1 MKKVVYLVFCLIYL
15 ISSCI
20 PVFGQD
26 YDYGNSWAK
35 NEIDYMKNRG
45 IVSGYPDGTFKPSN
59 NMSKAEFYKIVNSIM
74 GFTQKSEINFNDV
87 VPENW
92 YYDEVMKG
100 VAANYI
106 IPAESLNA
114 GENITRGEVARI
126 IGIVFGIEEDKS
138 EASNFEDSM
147 TFPEEL
153 KGIIGGLKK
162 NGFINGYPDGTFKVD
177 AEITRAE
184 VVKIL
189 HEISG
194 EIINEECTVN
204 TSTDKNL
211 VVNTTDVT
219 LKDTTIG
226 GNLYL
231 AEGIGEGSIFLE
243 NVTVKSK
250 VIVNGGGASSINI
263 RNSEL
268 NSLLADKKQGL
279 VNIVFSDAKAEEV
292 KTVNQVRLQLSQ
304 GSQINKLE
312 LKDNANLILDK
323 SASIESLIITGKD
336 IVINSQGTIKYIKSA
351 SQFKINGTTAKAGI
365 EYKML
370 DGKFEELNK
379 TSTTNTDPVYV
390 DPVIP
395 ENPGVN
401 KTGLAAAISQA
412 QAKNEE
418 LYTEESW
425 ITFADALSSAIAVN
439 NDEEATQDEVDTAF
453 ANLTAAM
460 NGLVEKEDPVD
471 PEVDKTQ
478 LVVAI
483 NQAQAKNEENYT
495 EESWAPFA
503 EALEL
508 AIQVRDN
515 EEATQE
521 EVDEAL
527 ANLTAAMNGLV
538 EKEEPADPQ
547 ITNIMPNED
556 VTLSAGQELTVSF
569 NAPEGGTARFRIL
582 VSIQSSNITNSNDYK
597 KIMNEVSP
605 GYYSAEWTVHEGIAG
620 TFEIEVNYEKDG
632 HKLRDIAEGKLIIEQ
647 NPVDPPVDKTQ
658 LVAAIA
664 QAQEKN
670 EEDYTEESWEPFA
683 QALESAIAVNN
694 NEEATQEQVDEAL
707 VNLITT
713 MNELVVKEDPVDP
726 EVDKTQLV
734 EAITEAQTKNEEDY
748 TEESWAPFA
757 EALELAMQVRDNE
770 EATQEEVDGVLAS
783 LRSAM
788 NALVVKEDPVDPE
801 VDKTQL
807 VEVIAEALTKNEED
821 YTEESWAPFAQALQ
835 SAIEVRDNEEAT
847 QEQVDEALAN
857 LTAAMDLL
865 VEEDRPTPEI
875 IATFHRSM
883 IGNFGHISIQVQNIE
898 GAAKFDVVYHLSD
911 NPDGSQN
918 IQETQIVDIGQRAGL
933 IFYDPNQY
941 NTITIRIYD
950 VNKVLLYTFTDIV
963 PVQ

>member
-1 MKKVVYLVFCLIYL
+1 M
-15 ISSCI
+15 
-20 PVFGQD
+20 
-26 YDYGNSWAK
+26 
-35 NEIDYMKNRG
+35 
-45 IVSGYPDGTFKPSN
+45 
-59 NMSKAEFYKIVNSIM
+59 
-74 GFTQKSEINFNDV
+74 
-87 VPENW
+87 
-92 YYDEVMKG
+92 
-100 VAANYI
+100 
-106 IPAESLNA
+106 
-114 GENITRGEVARI
+114 
-126 IGIVFGIEEDKS
+126 
-138 EASNFEDSM
+138 
-147 TFPEEL
+147 
-153 KGIIGGLKK
+153 
-162 NGFINGYPDGTFKVD
+162 
-177 AEITRAE
+177 
-184 VVKIL
+184 
-189 HEISG
+189 
-194 EIINEECTVN
+194 
-204 TSTDKNL
+204 
-211 VVNTTDVT
+211 
-219 LKDTTIG
+219 
-226 GNLYL
+226 
-231 AEGIGEGSIFLE
+231 
-243 NVTVKSK
+243 
-250 VIVNGGGASSINI
+250 
-263 RNSEL
+263 
-268 NSLLADKKQGL
+268 
-279 VNIVFSDAKAEEV
+279 
-292 KTVNQVRLQLSQ
+292 
-304 GSQINKLE
+304 
-312 LKDNANLILDK
+312 ANLI
-323 SASIESLIITGKD
+323 
-336 IVINSQGTIKYIKSA
+336 V
-351 SQFKINGTTAKAGI
+351 
-365 EYKML
+365 
-370 DGKFEELNK
+370 
-379 TSTTNTDPVYV
+379 
-390 DPVIP
+390 
-395 ENPGVN
+395 
-401 KTGLAAAISQA
+401 
-412 QAKNEE
+412 
-418 LYTEESW
+418 
-425 ITFADALSSAIAVN
+425 
-439 NDEEATQDEVDTAF
+439 
-453 ANLTAAM
+453 AM
-460 NGLVEKEDPVD
+460 NGL
-471 PEVDKTQ
+471 T
-478 LVVAI
+478 
-483 NQAQAKNEENYT
+483 
-495 EESWAPFA
+495 
-503 EALEL
+503 
-508 AIQVRDN
+508 
-515 EEATQE
+515 
-521 EVDEAL
+521 
-527 ANLTAAMNGLV
+527 

-582 VSIQSSNITNSNDYK
+582 VSIQSNSINSNDYT

-605 GYYSAEWTVHEGIAG
+605 GYYSAEWTLHEGIAG

-664 QAQEKN
+664 QAQSKN

-683 QALESAIAVNN
+683 QALASAIAVNN

-726 EVDKTQLV
+726 EIDKTQLV

-757 EALELAMQVRDNE
+757 QALELAIQVRDNE

-788 NALVVKEDPVDPE
+788 NALVAKEDPVDPE

-835 SAIEVRDNEEAT
+835 AAIQVRDNEEAT

-857 LTAAMDLL
+857 LTAAMNLL

-883 IGNFGHISIQVQNIE
+883 IGNFGHVSIQVQNIE